1 MERDAYL
8 YALERSKK
16 VLTVVPQD
24 PKEIEL
30 TVQREKNFSQVGQ
43 KVLCLIL
50 YSILMLFLFQI
61 LGSEPKAQV
70 EKLREIVSE
79 RNQALEELETARE
92 DANVLKKA
100 LLQGL
105 QREEDLE
112 RESVTLGAKL
122 VAFAAQ
128 HGILTPNLSAFSS
141 RPNSPTTRQFNNT
154 NISPRQFRSPPKNP
168 LRPISKSL
176 PSVPPSSNPT
186 TPTKSTFLDSPT
198 APAFPSISSARL
210 TEAIRGE
217 RPSSVNSLNGND
229 SGLLGEFG
237 SPLLAQTPPAA
248 FEFKS
253 SFGSNKFGRGPPP
266 LLTRPS
272 YSRRN
277 ISGVSTTSTTDSQE
291 FSALDR

>member
-1 MERDAYL
+1 M
-8 YALERSKK
+8 
-16 VLTVVPQD
+16 
-24 PKEIEL
+24 
-30 TVQREKNFSQVGQ
+30 
-43 KVLCLIL
+43 
-50 YSILMLFLFQI
+50 
-61 LGSEPKAQV
+61 
-70 EKLREIVSE
+70 
-79 RNQALEELETARE
+79 EELETARE
-92 DANVLKKA
+92 DANILKKA

-141 RPNSPTTRQFNNT
+141 RPNSPSTREFSNNGYPFPS
-154 NISPRQFRSPPKNP
+154 NGSPRQFRSPPKNP
-168 LRPISKSL
+168 LRPLSKSL

-186 TPTKSTFLDSPT
+186 TPTNLTFLDSPT
-198 APAFPSISSARL
+198 APAFPNSPSAARL
-210 TEAIRGE
+210 AEAIRGD
-217 RPSSVNSLNGND
+217 RPSSVNSITGND
-229 SGLLGEFG
+229 SGLGEFG